1 MKHKIGYNRL
11 GKKASH
17 RKAMLRNMA
26 TSLFRYER
34 IRTTRAKAK
43 ELRRFAEPIVTRA
56 KVDSVHNRR
65 IVAKSIGDKS
75 VLYKLFTELGPK
87 YVSRPG
93 GYTRTIKIGHRQ
105 GDAAEMVLI
114 ELVEELTAGET
125 AKKTTKTRKATKP
138 KAEDRAVEDSTADE
152 SESEASLEGDES
164 AAVEPEQSES
174 SSEEAVE
181 PNTDSPV
188 V

>member
-1 MKHKIGYNRL
+1 
-11 GKKASH
+11 
-17 RKAMLRNMA
+17 MA

-56 KVDSVHNRR
+56 KIDSVHNRR
-65 IVAKSIGDKS
+65 IVAKTIGDKS

-87 YVSRPG
+87 YLSRPG

-114 ELVEELTAGET
+114 ELVEELTARETPKKT
-125 AKKTTKTRKATKP
+125 AKPREAAKPTTEDRD
-138 KAEDRAVEDSTADE
+138 AEDSAADDSR
-152 SESEASLEGDES
+152 SEAGPEADES
-164 AAVEPEQSES
+164 AAAEPVES
-174 SSEEAVE
+174 
-181 PNTDSPV
+181 NTDSPV
-188 V
+188 T